1 MSTPYSLLTPIHFP
15 FLFLSLHPLHLLTQF
30 LSFLYLLSI
39 SPPLSFDFFVSHQ
52 RKMLGVYFR
61 VSKRNKLLDK
71 YSLFPQNSTC
81 QLSLSLYHASF
92 LLSHSQGKTRDLDIQ
107 MSFSP
112 LPSPSYLFHYIFFK
126 RLYFPFLAESHF
138 FSILQK

>member
-1 MSTPYSLLTPIHFP
+1 MTPYSLLTPIHFL
-15 FLFLSLHPLHLLTQF
+15 FLFPSLDPLHLLTQF
-30 LSFLYLLSI
+30 LSFLYLLPI

-71 YSLFPQNSTC
+71 YSLFPLAIT
-81 QLSLSLYHASF
+81 LLSLYHASF

-112 LPSPSYLFHYIFFK
+112 LPSPPFSSYLFHYIFFK